1 MSLLLHRAAARYW
14 PGKESPITQGFLLGS
29 FTLIVCL
36 LVAGCWWLTH
46 NQIVQRE
53 KEDTQSM
60 LTQVFPARYYDN
72 ALADAADSITV
83 DGRTVPFFRAS
94 LHGQPSGIVL
104 TSETQG
110 YGGPIQL
117 LTGINVDGV
126 ITGVRVISHK
136 ETPGLGDA
144 IELSHSPWILGFN
157 GKSLDNLTE
166 QQWHVKKD
174 GGQFDAFTGATITP
188 RAVVKGVHENL
199 LLYRRMRN
207 EFLGSPA
214 QSAGKETTH
223 E

>member
-1 MSLLLHRAAARYW
+1 MAGRTIALLLPKR
-14 PGKESPITQGFLLGS
+14 ESPITQGFLLGA

-46 NQIVQRE
+46 QHIIQRE
-53 KEDTQSM
+53 KEDTQAM
-60 LTQVFPARYYDN
+60 LSQVFPADRYDN
-72 ALADAADSITV
+72 TLADAEHTLIL
-83 DGRTVPFFRAS
+83 DGQSVHFYRAS
-94 LHGQPSGIVL
+94 LHGQPSGIIL
-104 TSETQG
+104 ASATQG

-117 LTGINVDGV
+117 LTGIDAAGN

-144 IELSHSPWILGFN
+144 IELGRSHWILGFN
-157 GKSLDNLTE
+157 GKSLRNLTE
-166 QQWHVKKD
+166 LQWHVKKD

-199 LLYRRMRN
+199 LKYRQYQAQ
-207 EFLGSPA
+207 FLGA
-214 QSAGKETTH
+214 QPESSH